1 MERFLVG
8 YHVPASK
15 KPKTA
20 IDDKEKRRQYD
31 SEVRVRG
38 FQTEWKDK
46 YPWLSFFMMNGK
58 GKMFCDVCRKFK
70 ATGTY
75 VTGCTNFK
83 LDSIKSHSISASHTR
98 NFARFE
104 AMRAPPG
111 HTVAEKSLLSMNKQ
125 VVSKLVILF
134 KTAHGLAKRSR
145 PYTDFSWMCDLDE
158 AKGLVIGDTYRND
171 KRCKEFIEAI
181 ANTERIN
188 TSSLIENTKF
198 LSIISDGAT
207 DSSHREAE
215 ICFVKSSHLGVVSTK
230 FIGIANIAKADAN
243 GISQALTRL
252 LCNIA
257 GDTWKEKVIGMG
269 TDGASVMLGR
279 KGGVIRKIQD
289 QLERPYI
296 VGVHCSAHRLE
307 LAYKDACKEIILYKK
322 VDNLMMNLYYFYR
335 NSSLNRSN
343 LIVSFEV
350 LGKKPLMPTRV
361 SGTRWVPHTMRAIS
375 NIANEYSAIVTHLQQ
390 IQNPHDPAS
399 RKDSAA
405 KAKNFLMM
413 LTSKNALYFIYFL
426 WDITICL
433 SRLSLVFQDR
443 KTTVGVIHSELSA
456 ARDILQSYK
465 ESDGP
470 KLREVLGRDT
480 FNNQKLSGNAQS
492 FTSAR
497 NKLIDKL
504 IASLSKRFE
513 VDEAIIKATAI
524 ADLKVWPASVQDE
537 PDFGATS
544 IEVLSQ
550 QFGPALLQHANG
562 LTSTD
567 DLQPEWIR
575 FKHLL
580 YARFVDLSEVTWA
593 QVNSALVD
601 KCPNILALI
610 DLVLSMPA
618 SSFEAERGFSLMK
631 IIKTDWRSRLKDS
644 TLSDLMMVKLESPEI
659 GKFSPNA
666 AINLWFNKNRRPF
679 FNDKKMGNS
688 AVEIDTEDDVMTE
701 ETGVKFPISSAKINE
716 DDDDYLYDSGA
727 EDDFYSDEDETLENR
742 RNHEVN
748 AYHNLLESIS
758 DVM

>member
-1 MERFLVG
+1 
-8 YHVPASK
+8 
-15 KPKTA
+15 
-20 IDDKEKRRQYD
+20 
-31 SEVRVRG
+31 
-38 FQTEWKDK
+38 
-46 YPWLSFFMMNGK
+46 
-58 GKMFCDVCRKFK
+58 MFCDVCRKFK

-465 ESDGP
+465 E
-470 KLREVLGRDT
+470 
-480 FNNQKLSGNAQS
+480 
-492 FTSAR
+492 
-497 NKLIDKL
+497 
-504 IASLSKRFE
+504 
-513 VDEAIIKATAI
+513 
-524 ADLKVWPASVQDE
+524 
-537 PDFGATS
+537 
-544 IEVLSQ
+544 
-550 QFGPALLQHANG
+550 
-562 LTSTD
+562 
-567 DLQPEWIR
+567 
-575 FKHLL
+575 
-580 YARFVDLSEVTWA
+580 RFVDLSEVTWA